1 MLYSHS
7 RVACFEQCPLKFK
20 FAYVEKPSLE
30 VPEGIEAFLGTLVH
44 ESLQKLYDLQL
55 SGKLLSRE
63 RLLEHFC
70 EEWDKRLPADVRVV
84 RRDLEVDDYRRVGL
98 RCLALYYDHYHPFDQ
113 GVTLS
118 TEQRLSFTLGCNDGP
133 DLVAYI
139 DRLVRTAPGVFEIHD
154 YKTSSRL
161 PSREAMETDN
171 QLALYEI
178 ALRRA
183 WPEPPKVVEL
193 VWHYLRFDT
202 ELRSRRTSE
211 QLRNVEHETLKT
223 IASIDK
229 AIESDLFPP
238 RDGPLCPW
246 CDFRSLC
253 PVFAHEERTGTLRG
267 KSFRDDEG
275 VALVDAYC
283 EADKQGK
290 EARARKEVLR
300 ERILALCSEQQ
311 FSRVVGTTH
320 AIAILATRRGR
331 WPSPRSDPDSYSRLE
346 CTLKESGW
354 WDRIVEVSPSKLE
367 KLWQRKQ
374 LPDTLQEALA
384 DLRQELEL
392 FQLRLSRRGG
402 NER

>member
-1 MLYSHS
+1 VLYSHS

-44 ESLQKLYDLQL
+44 ESLQMLYNLQL
-55 SGKLLSRE
+55 SGKLLNRE

-70 EEWDKRLPADVRVV
+70 EEWEKRLPADVRVV
-84 RRDLEVDDYRRVGL
+84 RRDLEADDYRRVGL

-118 TEQRLSFTLGCNDGP
+118 TEQRLTFALGGHDGP

-154 YKTSSRL
+154 YKTSGRL
-161 PSREAMETDN
+161 PSREAIETDN

-178 ALRRA
+178 ALRRT
-183 WPEPPKVVEL
+183 WPAPVKVAEL

-202 ELRSRRTSE
+202 ELRCRRTSE
-211 QLRNVEHETLKT
+211 QLQKVEHETLKT

-229 AIESDLFPP
+229 AIDNDLFPP
-238 RDGPLCPW
+238 HEGPLCPW
-246 CDFRSLC
+246 CDFRPLC
-253 PVFAHEERTGTLRG
+253 PVFAHEERTAALAG

-275 VALVDAYC
+275 VALVDAYS
-283 EADKQGK
+283 EADKQEK
-290 EARARKEVLR
+290 EAKARKEVLR
-300 ERILALCSEQQ
+300 ERILKLCSEQQ
-311 FSRVVGTTH
+311 FSRVVGTAH
-320 AIAILATRRGR
+320 AIAISTSRRGR
-331 WPSPRSDPDSYSRLE
+331 WPSAQSDPDSYSRLE

-354 WDRIVEVSPSKLE
+354 WDRIAEISPSKVE
-367 KLWQRKQ
+367 KLWQREH
-374 LPDTLQEALA
+374 LPESLRETLT
-384 DLRQELEL
+384 DLRQEREL
-392 FQLRLSRRGG
+392 FQLRLSRRGDE
-402 NER
+402 ER